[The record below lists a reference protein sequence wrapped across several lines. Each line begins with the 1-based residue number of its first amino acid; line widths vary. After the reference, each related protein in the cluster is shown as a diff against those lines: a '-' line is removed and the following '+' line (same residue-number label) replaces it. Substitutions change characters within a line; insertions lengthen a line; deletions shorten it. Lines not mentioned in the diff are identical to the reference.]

1 MRPLK
6 LSELEAQVRTAL
18 AKSLPGVQAHTAL
31 APRPRRGW
39 RAGYT
44 PEDSRRAAGLLLLYP
59 KAWQPHVALTVRAE
73 ALPQHGGQ
81 VSLPGGTVE
90 RAESVEQAALREASE
105 EIGLDPT
112 QVRILGALT
121 PLHIPVS
128 AFVLHPVVAVADTR
142 PSFRAAD
149 REVARILEAAI
160 EELADE
166 SRLRREK
173 LWRDGREYE
182 IPYFDLCG
190 EHIWGATAMVLA
202 ELLYVIGRP
211 PRDPW
216 AD

>member
-1 MRPLK
+1 M
-6 LSELEAQVRTAL
+6 
-18 AKSLPGVQAHTAL
+18 
-31 APRPRRGW
+31 
-39 RAGYT
+39 
-44 PEDSRRAAGLLLLYP
+44 
-59 KAWQPHVALTVRAE
+59 ALTVRAE

-81 VSLPGGTVE
+81 VSLPGGAVE

-112 QVRILGALT
+112 RVRILGALT

-128 AFVLHPVVAVADTR
+128 AFVLHPVAAVADTR
-142 PSFRAAD
+142 PDFCAAD
-149 REVARILEAAI
+149 REVARILEAPL

-173 LWRDGREYE
+173 RWRDGQEYE
-182 IPYFDLCG
+182 IPYFDVCG
-190 EHIWGATAMVLA
+190 ERIWGATAMVLA

-216 AD
+216 TD